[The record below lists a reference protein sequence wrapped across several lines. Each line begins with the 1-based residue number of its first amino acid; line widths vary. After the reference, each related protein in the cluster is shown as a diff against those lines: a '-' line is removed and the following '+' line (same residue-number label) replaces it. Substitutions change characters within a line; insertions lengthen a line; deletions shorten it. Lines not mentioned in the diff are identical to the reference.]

1 MSWLTPKLESGER
14 VVLKRSTGQHMLWL
28 LALILFVFVP
38 VEFGLLLSGEHTSLS
53 PDRVLGLIAA
63 ATVSLTLVIL
73 PSLLGSWG
81 WRLAVTTRRVI
92 LRAEGTGSD
101 IEEIGI
107 DEIETIRPDYPGNRI
122 LLHGQTAALNLD
134 ATLVR
139 LEQLKE
145 AIAAAKKESS
155 S

>member
-1 MSWLTPKLESGER
+1 MNWFTPKLEPGER

-28 LALILFVFVP
+28 LALILFVFLP
-38 VEFGLLLSGEHTSLS
+38 LEFGLLLAGELASLS
-53 PDRVLGLIAA
+53 PGRALVLLAA
-63 ATVSLTLVIL
+63 ATASLTLVIL

-81 WRLAVTTRRVI
+81 WRLAVTNRRVI

-107 DEIETIRPDYPGNRI
+107 HEIETIQPDYPGNRI
-122 LLHGQTAALNLD
+122 LLRGQTAVLNLD

-145 AIAAAKKESS
+145 AIAAAKGAAP
-155 S
+155 